1 MKQQGNHSNGIMTS
15 KQENPLIVFI
25 HNVVNIV
32 PVGYRGVG
40 VEVAVPVDVFVV
52 VVVGDDAT
60 GATTVTDGKLLPDPL
75 GFDRLSK
82 DSYWERNRCD

>member
-1 MKQQGNHSNGIMTS
+1 MTS

-32 PVGYRGVG
+32 PVDYRGVG

-52 VVVGDDAT
+52 VVGDDAT
-60 GATTVTDGKLLPDPL
+60 GATTVTDDKLLPDPL
-75 GFDRLSK
+75 GFDRLSG